1 MRSKENLVISNI
13 VVKALVL
20 LTLSFGAI
28 AEEYFSCDSGSP
40 SCLNYGAKVCPS
52 TTNCV
57 DKKYDACFESN
68 TCGYQG
74 FTCKSDYDNLKSDN
88 YNLETDKLALTLDYN
103 KLVRTSTEIAERC
116 DRTTE
121 KYNDLVDDYNSLL
134 NKWKN
139 ISSEY
144 DDLEDKYRDLESCV
158 SNAYDL
164 DNAKN
169 CL

>member
-20 LTLSFGAI
+20 LTLSLTLSFGAI
-28 AEEYFSCDSGSP
+28 AEKYFSCSSGSP
-40 SCLNYGAKVCPS
+40 SCLNYGDTVCPS
-52 TTNCV
+52 TAKCIE
-57 DKKYDACFESN
+57 KSAICFDSN
-68 TCGYQG
+68 TCPYQT
-74 FTCKSDYDNLKSDN
+74 FTCKLNYDNLNSDYDSLKSSC
-88 YNLETDKLALTLDYN
+88 DK
-103 KLVRTSTEIAERC
+103 
-116 DRTTE
+116 TTE
-121 KYNDLVDDYNSLL
+121 KYNDLVDGYNSLL

-139 ISSEY
+139 IISEY

>member
-20 LTLSFGAI
+20 LTLSLTLSFGAI
-28 AEEYFSCDSGSP
+28 AEKYFSCDSGSP
-40 SCLNYGAKVCPS
+40 SCLSYGDTVCPS
-52 TTNCV
+52 TAKCV
-57 DKKYDACFESN
+57 DKYVTCFENN

-74 FTCKSDYDNLKSDN
+74 FTCKSDYDNLKTRDLAK
-88 YNLETDKLALTLDYN
+88 YNE
-103 KLVRTSTEIAERC
+103 LVRISTEIAERC